1 MAKFTH
7 VIHGDFDR
15 ILHAIEQGVL
25 DASTSA
31 TLEDGW
37 DVREGS
43 SRCAVRV
50 FERYSYAGGNR
61 VSMNV
66 TLFQAG
72 NAIRLCAITSGGS
85 QAVFF
90 KVNTWGEET
99 FLDTLKDIVRNL

>member
-15 ILHAIEQGVL
+15 VLKTIERGVM
-25 DASTSA
+25 DASVSA

-37 DVREGS
+37 DVRDGT
-43 SRCAVRV
+43 SRCSVRV

-72 NAIRLCAITSGGS
+72 NAVRLCAITSGGS
-85 QAVFF
+85 QALFF